1 MVTPEQ
7 SEDLIESYNKAKK
20 EADFSQEQVEY
31 YEEKQ
36 RINKTDSR
44 SAKKEAEWDAKHSF
58 QLGVMSGIDTALSM
72 LDLSLVLDDDG
83 VAVGIEEA

>member
-7 SEDLIESYNKAKK
+7 KGRLIDYYNAAKK
-20 EADFSQEQVEY
+20 EADFAMEQVEY

-36 RINKTDSR
+36 RSGKTNSR
-44 SAKKEAEWDAKHSF
+44 AENKEASWDAKHSF
-58 QLGVMSGIDTALSM
+58 QLGIMSGIDTALSM

-83 VAVGIEEA
+83 AATDIEEA